1 MSLSISGHSASRP
14 VPLRATQQ
22 GDVVTSA
29 SPDTDRPASREKSK
43 SENTT
48 PHAVPHTDAIDRY
61 TPAEK
66 QIIEELK
73 ARDREVRAHEAAH
86 MSAAGSLARSGPS
99 YTYQRGP
106 DGVSYAIGGEVQI
119 DLSPVPGD
127 PEASAR
133 KAQQIRAAA
142 LAPAQ
147 PSAQDYAVAA
157 QAAQMAAAARRESK
171 AEETTETSKNA
182 SLGSNAGH
190 VSENEE
196 HTERAAHRAQ
206 HDNRIAAYE
215 RHRQDV
221 PLHGQLLN
229 EMA

>member
-1 MSLSISGHSASRP
+1 MSLTIGGHSACRP
-14 VPLRATQQ
+14 PPLRATPQ
-22 GDVVTSA
+22 GDVVNSA
-29 SPDTDRPASREKSK
+29 SPDTDGPGSREKSNPESSTPYATPQ
-43 SENTT
+43 SE
-48 PHAVPHTDAIDRY
+48 AIDRY

-66 QIIEELK
+66 QIVEELK

-86 MSAAGSLARSGPS
+86 MSAAGSLARGGPS

-157 QAAQMAAAARRESK
+157 QAAQMAAAARRESN
-171 AEETTETSKNA
+171 AEETTQTSA
-182 SLGSNAGH
+182 HISSGSSAGR
-190 VSENEE
+190 VSDDEDP
-196 HTERAAHRAQ
+196 TERVASHAQ
-206 HDNRIAAYE
+206 RDTRIAAYE
-215 RHRQDV
+215 RQRQDD